1 MHTIQRDERYYEN
14 ALEFIPERW
23 TVEKAEMV
31 KDKRAYAPFSLGTYG
46 CVGKNLAMMELRMA
60 IARIALSF
68 DIAFAEGETGRKLD
82 EETKDTFTLTIP
94 SMFVTLTER
103 RT

>member
-1 MHTIQRDERYYEN
+1 
-14 ALEFIPERW
+14 
-23 TVEKAEMV
+23 
-31 KDKRAYAPFSLGTYG
+31 
-46 CVGKNLAMMELRMA
+46 MMELRMA

-68 DIAFAEGETGRKLD
+68 DVAFAEGETGRKLD